1 MKSDSRTKIVSEWEE
16 NFFFDNDDPD
26 FVVGGG
32 LSGPGAPNHTPTTP
46 IAVPV
51 PVVPVASKLLFS
63 EQISCSPRNRRIQIK
78 GKWIVCLI
86 YFLGRFPIVAQLP
99 GLVRISLNCWF
110 FADFVERSRVTWFDF
125 FCGFLNGRAFIFTG
139 KVSRLRTPNFSFY
152 LFV

>member
-78 GKWIVCLI
+78 GKWILCLI
-86 YFLGRFPIVAQLP
+86 FFGSLPDCCATSRFGSNFFEL
-99 GLVRISLNCWF
+99 LV
-110 FADFVERSRVTWFDF
+110 
-125 FCGFLNGRAFIFTG
+125 FC
-139 KVSRLRTPNFSFY
+139 
-152 LFV
+152 